1 MTHPDGHRPIDP
13 ETLLAYWL
21 GELDEARTQQ
31 VDRHLLGC
39 DRCGAE
45 LDALIALGDGVRRA
59 FDAGLVGTAVG
70 PGFVQRLAGRGL
82 RLREY
87 VVPRN
92 GSVLCRIEPEDDVVL
107 GRLQAPLAGLA
118 RVDLVRHPPGGGAV
132 RAEDI
137 PFDGASGE
145 VVIVTPAAYLRGLPT
160 SVERMELF
168 AVDAAGER
176 LLGDYTFNHRAADAG
191 AAAD

>member
-1 MTHPDGHRPIDP
+1 MTSPDCPRPIDP
-13 ETLLAYWL
+13 QTLHAYWF
-21 GELDEARTQQ
+21 GDLDDARTQQ
-31 VDRHLLGC
+31 VDLHLLGC
-39 DRCGAE
+39 ARCGE
-45 LDALIALGDGVRRA
+45 QLDALIALGDGVRRA
-59 FDAGLVGTAVG
+59 FDAGLVGAAVG
-70 PGFVQRLAGRGL
+70 PGFAQRLADRGL

-92 GSVLCRIEPEDDVVL
+92 GSVLCRIDPQDDVVL

-118 RVDLVRHPPGGGAV
+118 RVDLVRHPPEGGAV

-137 PFDGASGE
+137 PFDAGSGE

-168 AVDAAGER
+168 AVDAAGDER
-176 LLGDYTFNHRAADAG
+176 LLGDYTFNHRSAG
-191 AAAD
+191 